1 MNKDNKTSDKQENGN
16 DFIADVSIS
25 SLQSILRERITNEAF
40 SLTNLDFNKEYNLFF
55 DKMNE
60 NLDGVYKQIQSRFY
74 NEFSGQFNDNFK
86 VRELSMEGCKYSTE
100 LKLKKAYIDGFEAA
114 RTELNWA
121 LERQKSLIIDAIEQ
135 AFTLSNAIR
144 SN

>member
-1 MNKDNKTSDKQENGN
+1 MSKEIQNMKEAQNGN
-16 DFIADVSIS
+16 DFIANVSIS
-25 SLQSILRERITNEAF
+25 SLQSILRERISNEAF
-40 SLTNLDFNKEYNLFF
+40 SLTKLDFEKEYKPFF

-60 NLDGVYKQIQSRFY
+60 NLDDVYKQIQSRFY

-86 VRELSMEGCKYSTE
+86 LRELSMEGCKYSND
-100 LKLKKAYIDGFEAA
+100 LKLKKAYIDGFEEA

-121 LERQKSLIIDAIEQ
+121 LERQKSLIVDAIEQ